1 MCMKALSESYTWQC
15 HLPEYVWSEF
25 ISQGTSLQEKSLMY
39 LFTYFKNTKN
49 ISILNVK
56 YWLGSGFPGGK
67 NRYGSNPVG
76 RKTNQMNINCG
87 KRCNG
92 EDMELGQG
100 LKAVCNAQGEKY
112 TFLGEVSE
120 LRSGE

>member
-1 MCMKALSESYTWQC
+1 
-15 HLPEYVWSEF
+15 
-25 ISQGTSLQEKSLMY
+25 MY

-92 EDMELGQG
+92 EQMEQMESGQG
-100 LKAVCNAQGEKY
+100 LRGVCNAQGDQDA
-112 TFLGEVSE
+112 FLGEVSE